1 MPTPATPAHGEMRIK
16 KWQNPDEVLPCKQYV
31 PRAAGAA
38 GTLAGNPDRPPAN
51 SYLLVVVVFFLVVVV
66 FLAVVVERVVTAGL
80 AAA

>member
-80 AAA
+80 AAS